1 MNKIL
6 FVYGKKHIF
15 AGMRKKFYCTIILY
29 LFYAVLHAQSYKG
42 LERPKL
48 VVGIVI
54 DQMRYDFLYKYWGRY
69 QENGGF
75 KRLITQGYSCENTHY
90 NYVPTYTAPGHCSI
104 FTGSTPMYSGIIAND
119 WYQRSIKRKMYCT
132 EDTTV
137 QGVGQ
142 HSELAGKQSPRNMFC
157 TTIADQIKLSNE
169 HKSKVIG
176 IALKD
181 RGAILPAGH
190 TANAAYWF
198 DNVTGNWITSTYY
211 MQELPAWVKQF
222 NEQKFPDKMMK
233 EVWNTLYPIETYTMS
248 AKDAGEYEIGVKC
261 ENKNTFP
268 HDFSKTNDCKDYKAI
283 LHAPAGN
290 ELTKLF
296 AISALENEKLGKGNF
311 TDVLT
316 VSFSSTD
323 YVGHYFGPNSVEAE
337 DTYLRLDKQLAELLD
352 ALDKNAGKGQY
363 LVFLTAD
370 HGAVYNPEYMK
381 QHKIPAQL
389 FDTKHLSDVV
399 NKKLSERYGEG
410 KWVLKYINQQVYL
423 NEELIEQKKLSL
435 SEVEAFTIQA
445 ILPLNGVLHAIS
457 RTDLMTKNFS
467 QPPFDKVQLGFNSD
481 RSGNVAVL
489 YHPNWFDNEYDLT
502 ATHGSH
508 YSYDTHV
515 PLLWYGW
522 KIPQGRNYTHVNISD
537 IASTIAALLRIEQ
550 PNACIGNPITDLM
563 NLIKF

>member
-1 MNKIL
+1 MYTL
-6 FVYGKKHIF
+6 LKKSIF
-15 AGMRKKFYCTIILY
+15 ARMKKWFYFVLILNTLLLGSLY
-29 LFYAVLHAQSYKG
+29 GQTYKD
-42 LERPKL
+42 LDRPKL
-48 VVGIVI
+48 VVGIVV
-54 DQMRYDFLYKYWGRY
+54 DQMRYDFLYKYWARY
-69 QENGGF
+69 QEKGGF
-75 KRLITQGYSCENTHY
+75 KRILTQGYSCENTHY
-90 NYVPTYTAPGHCSI
+90 NYVPTYTAPGHTTI
-104 FTGSTPMYSGIIAND
+104 YTGATPMYSGIVAND
-119 WYQRSIKRKMYCT
+119 WYQRNIKRKIYCT

-142 HSELAGKQSPRNMFC
+142 HSGWAGKQSPRNMLC
-157 TTIADQIKLSNE
+157 TSIADQIKLSNE

-222 NEQKFPDKMMK
+222 NEQKLPDKMMK

-268 HDFSKTNDCKDYKAI
+268 HDFSKSNECKDYKAI

-296 AISALENEKLGKGNF
+296 AIAVLENEKLGKNNF
-311 TDVLT
+311 TDMLT

-337 DTYLRLDKQLAELLD
+337 DTYLRLDKQLGEFLD
-352 ALDKNAGKGQY
+352 ALDKNVGKGQY
-363 LVFLTAD
+363 LLFLTAD
-370 HGAVYNPEYMK
+370 HGAVYNPSYMQ

-389 FDTKHLSDVV
+389 FDTRKLSEVV
-399 NKKLSERYGEG
+399 NKKLSERFGEG

-423 NEELIEQKKLSL
+423 NEPLIAEKKLNL
-435 SEVEAFTIQA
+435 ADIENIVVQTV
-445 ILPLNGVLHAIS
+445 LNLDGVLHAVS
-457 RTDLMTKNFS
+457 RTDLMTKS
-467 QPPFDKVQLGFNSD
+467 YTKEPFDKVQMGFNPE

-489 YHPNWFDNEYDLT
+489 YHPNWFDDEYELT

-522 KIPQGRNYTHVNISD
+522 KIPQGKTHTRVNITD
-537 IASTIAALLRIEQ
+537 IASTVAALLHIEQ
-550 PNACIGNPITDLM
+550 PNACIGNPIVDLM
-563 NLIKF
+563 NAVKF

>member
-1 MNKIL
+1 MKRLFYYLLTLIL
-6 FVYGKKHIF
+6 FSNTLYG
-15 AGMRKKFYCTIILY
+15 
-29 LFYAVLHAQSYKG
+29 QSYKG

-48 VVGIVI
+48 VVGIVV
-54 DQMRYDFLYKYWGRY
+54 DQMRYDFLYRYWARY

-90 NYVPTYTAPGHCSI
+90 NYVPTYTAPGHSTI
-104 FTGSTPMYSGIIAND
+104 YTGATPMYSGIIANE
-119 WYQRSIKRKMYCT
+119 WYQRSIKRNMYCT

-142 HSELAGKQSPRNMFC
+142 HHGLAGKQSPRNMRC
-157 TTIADQIKLSNE
+157 TSISDQVKLSNE

-176 IALKD
+176 IAIKD

-211 MQELPAWVKQF
+211 MQDLPEWVKKF
-222 NEQKFPDKMMK
+222 NSEKIPDKMMK
-233 EVWNTLYPIETYTMS
+233 EVWNTLYPIETYIMS
-248 AKDAGEYEIGVKC
+248 AKDAGEYEVGIRC
-261 ENKNTFP
+261 EKKNTFP
-268 HDFSKTNDCKDYKAI
+268 HDFSKSNNCKDYKAL

-296 AISALENEKLGKGNF
+296 AIRALENEKLGKGDF

-323 YVGHYFGPNSVEAE
+323 YAGHYFGPNSVEVE
-337 DTYLRLDKQLAELLD
+337 DMYLRLDKQLGEFLD
-352 ALDKNAGKGQY
+352 VLDKNIGKGQY

-370 HGAVYNPEYMK
+370 HGAVYNPSYL
-381 QHKIPAQL
+381 QQYKIPAGL
-389 FDTKHLSDVV
+389 FNPSELSDML
-399 NKKLSERYGEG
+399 NQKLSEKYGQG
-410 KWVLKYINQQVYL
+410 KWVLKYMNQQVYL
-423 NEELIEQKKLSL
+423 NEDLIKEKKLSI
-435 SEVEAFTIQA
+435 SEMESFVVEAVLSVQ
-445 ILPLNGVLHAIS
+445 GVLHVIS
-457 RTDLMTKNFS
+457 RTDLMTKNYS
-467 QPPFDKVQLGFNSD
+467 TVPFNKIQMGFHPN
-481 RSGNVAVL
+481 RSGNVVVL
-489 YHPNWFDNEYDLT
+489 YHPNWFDDYHLT

-522 KIPQGRNYTHVNISD
+522 KIPHGKSYSLVNITD
-537 IASTIAALLRIEQ
+537 VASTVAALLHIEQ
-550 PNACIGNPITDLM
+550 PNACIGNPIVDLM
-563 NLIKF
+563 NGIK